1 MNGMEMPWYSVC
13 SFVFFFCLEAT
24 LGKDIDESDRY
35 PPPLWQFFQMC
46 YSKSYLITL
55 MIEFLLIN
63 YEAHWQQRF
72 GGHSAVEDFMDMEQD
87 FSKHHETKIDK
98 GALKIII
105 REKKATHRFKE
116 HCTRIDDIALLLYA
130 SFSFK

>member
-1 MNGMEMPWYSVC
+1 M
-13 SFVFFFCLEAT
+13 VFCVFICIFFCLEAT

-46 YSKSYLITL
+46 YSKSYLIKL

-116 HCTRIDDIALLLYA
+116 HCTRIDDIDLLLYA

>member
-1 MNGMEMPWYSVC
+1 M
-13 SFVFFFCLEAT
+13 VFCVFICIFFCLEAT

-63 YEAHWQQRF
+63 YEAH
-72 GGHSAVEDFMDMEQD
+72 
-87 FSKHHETKIDK
+87 
-98 GALKIII
+98 
-105 REKKATHRFKE
+105 
-116 HCTRIDDIALLLYA
+116 
-130 SFSFK
+130 